1 MNKYRTK
8 PIKGLLIALSIVI
21 AISSAVIVLFA
32 LTKQNIVISIMVY
45 IFCGVFV
52 LLSLIMLIDQLFHY
66 TELNGDTLINNIVF
80 VRKKVKVANI
90 SKIILKDEMY
100 LVFVGKKQFCV
111 ISTRI
116 KGGNEIIVALER
128 QGVTMK

>member
-32 LTKQNIVISIMVY
+32 LTKQNIVISVMVY

-80 VRKKVKVANI
+80 VRKKAKVANI

>member
-21 AISSAVIVLFA
+21 AISSAVIVLFG

-52 LLSLIMLIDQLFHY
+52 LLSLVMLIDQLFHY

>member
-8 PIKGLLIALSIVI
+8 PIKSLLIALSIVI

-45 IFCGVFV
+45 IFCGAFI
-52 LLSLIMLIDQLFHY
+52 LLSLIMLFDQLFHY

>member
-32 LTKQNIVISIMVY
+32 LFKQNIVISIMVY

>member
-80 VRKKVKVANI
+80 IRKKVKVANI

>member
-21 AISSAVIVLFA
+21 VISSAVIVLFA

-45 IFCGVFV
+45 IFCGAFI

>member
-1 MNKYRTK
+1 
-8 PIKGLLIALSIVI
+8 
-21 AISSAVIVLFA
+21 
-32 LTKQNIVISIMVY
+32 
-45 IFCGVFV
+45 
-52 LLSLIMLIDQLFHY
+52 MLIDQLFHY

>member
-21 AISSAVIVLFA
+21 VISSAVIVLFA